1 VQHTLIAG
9 RRVAHDFGL
18 AGTTKRGVPARQSKM
33 AVSSIMAHF
42 KFLLDRGIQHLAHCF
57 PAKRV
62 ITTGAL
68 GLAENAPDEE
78 IVDAASQGEYL
89 LIAANRR
96 DFKAKVPA
104 HIRKST
110 KKTMG
115 CRRVCGLILLV
126 PNEQHAQ
133 ERVLK
138 RLESRLFLEGEK
150 VTYTD
155 VHDRDLLVQVES
167 EGAVRVSGL
176 PRCPHCIYDDVPG
189 QQRA

>member
-1 VQHTLIAG
+1 
-9 RRVAHDFGL
+9 
-18 AGTTKRGVPARQSKM
+18 
-33 AVSSIMAHF
+33 MAHF
-42 KFLLDRGIQHLAHCF
+42 KYLLDRGVQHLAHCF

-62 ITTGAL
+62 VTTEGL
-68 GLAENAPDEE
+68 GLADNAPDEE
-78 IVDAASQGEYL
+78 VVELASHGEYL

-96 DFKAKVPA
+96 DFKSKVPA

-126 PNEQHAQ
+126 PNEQHVQ

-138 RLESRLFLEGEK
+138 GLEERLFLEGK
-150 VTYTD
+150 KITFTD

-167 EGAVRVSGL
+167 EGAVRVSRL
-176 PRCPHCIYDDVPG
+176 PRCPHCKYDDMAT
-189 QQRA
+189 QRRA